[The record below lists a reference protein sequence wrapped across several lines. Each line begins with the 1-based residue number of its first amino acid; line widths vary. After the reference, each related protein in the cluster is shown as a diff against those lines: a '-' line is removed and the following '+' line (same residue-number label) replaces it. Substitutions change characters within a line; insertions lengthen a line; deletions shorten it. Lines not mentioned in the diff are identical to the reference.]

1 MYCLFL
7 KIKAFCSFEM
17 LYTSHPTTQHH
28 IPEDLNPP
36 PEIINFLN
44 DCSDIQICNVKPI
57 PEDNPLFVE
66 AGTDIPEKIASFYQV
81 NDVRR
86 FQLDRPV
93 HKGPVDKDN
102 EFKVSERWVP

>member
-1 MYCLFL
+1 M
-7 KIKAFCSFEM
+7 
-17 LYTSHPTTQHH
+17 
-28 IPEDLNPP
+28 
-36 PEIINFLN
+36 
-44 DCSDIQICNVKPI
+44 KPI
-57 PEDNPLFVE
+57 PEDNPLFAE

-102 EFKVSERWVP
+102 EFKVSVWKMGALVHTRKDYYWQNFQFPLATVIIKNMQLPATQHLNNKPW

>member
-1 MYCLFL
+1 M
-7 KIKAFCSFEM
+7 
-17 LYTSHPTTQHH
+17 
-28 IPEDLNPP
+28 
-36 PEIINFLN
+36 
-44 DCSDIQICNVKPI
+44 KPI

-102 EFKVSERWVP
+102 EFKVSVWKMGALVYSSKDHLLTEISLAISKCNDQKHAITSYPTPDY

>member
-1 MYCLFL
+1 M
-7 KIKAFCSFEM
+7 
-17 LYTSHPTTQHH
+17 
-28 IPEDLNPP
+28 
-36 PEIINFLN
+36 
-44 DCSDIQICNVKPI
+44 KPI
-57 PEDNPLFVE
+57 PEDNPLFIE

-102 EFKVSERWVP
+102 EFKVSVKNK

>member
-1 MYCLFL
+1 
-7 KIKAFCSFEM
+7 
-17 LYTSHPTTQHH
+17 
-28 IPEDLNPP
+28 
-36 PEIINFLN
+36 
-44 DCSDIQICNVKPI
+44 VKPI

-66 AGTDIPEKIASFYQV
+66 AGTDVPEKIASFYHV

-102 EFKVSERWVP
+102 EFKVSVRMIGALVHTRKDYLMTEFAAAIGTVMIKNTQLSAVLHLSIKPW

>member
-1 MYCLFL
+1 M
-7 KIKAFCSFEM
+7 
-17 LYTSHPTTQHH
+17 
-28 IPEDLNPP
+28 
-36 PEIINFLN
+36 
-44 DCSDIQICNVKPI
+44 KPI
-57 PEDNPLFVE
+57 PENNPLFVE

-102 EFKVSERWVP
+102 EFKVSVWKMGALVYTRKDYLLTEFSVAISNCNDQKHVITSYSTPEY

>member
-1 MYCLFL
+1 MSECRFKERKCIVWIYLT
-7 KIKAFCSFEM
+7 K
-17 LYTSHPTTQHH
+17 P
-28 IPEDLNPP
+28 
-36 PEIINFLN
+36 
-44 DCSDIQICNVKPI
+44 SDIQICNVKPI
-57 PEDNPLFVE
+57 PEDNPLFIE

-102 EFKVSERWVP
+102 EFKVSVINE

>member
-1 MYCLFL
+1 M
-7 KIKAFCSFEM
+7 
-17 LYTSHPTTQHH
+17 
-28 IPEDLNPP
+28 
-36 PEIINFLN
+36 
-44 DCSDIQICNVKPI
+44 KPI

-66 AGTDIPEKIASFYQV
+66 AGTDIPEKVASFYQV

-102 EFKVSERWVP
+102 EFKVSVQNKGALVNTRRVYHFLLDLHQPWQL

>member
-1 MYCLFL
+1 M
-7 KIKAFCSFEM
+7 
-17 LYTSHPTTQHH
+17 
-28 IPEDLNPP
+28 
-36 PEIINFLN
+36 
-44 DCSDIQICNVKPI
+44 KPI

-102 EFKVSERWVP
+102 EFKVSTENKGDLVNIRKVRNFLLETVMIC